1 MELEVLSI
9 TFLASG
15 KISVEVINKH
25 RIDPPI
31 PPALDNLRLRF
42 YMECQ
47 PTDTVQQIKETAL
60 RMARESLR

>member
-1 MELEVLSI
+1 MELEVSSI
-9 TFLASG
+9 HFLKSG
-15 KISVEVINKH
+15 KISVEVANEGN
-25 RIDPPI
+25 IDPPI
-31 PPALDNLRLRF
+31 PPALDRLRLRF